1 MANEGV
7 LSQDEINALLH
18 GVENGRVDTEDAYR
32 LRDGVPR
39 AVDLT
44 AHERIVRGR
53 MPTLEMINNRFCRN
67 LRVSL
72 FNFLHRAVNVTFNG
86 VKLRKFAE
94 HIHTLALPTS
104 LNMVRLAPLRGNGL
118 FILDSKLVFSLVETY
133 FGGGGRSYARVEGRE
148 FTAMENRVIQLT
160 LERCF
165 ADMQDAWSPVLAV
178 DFEYVNSEVNPQ
190 FANIVSPTE
199 LVIVSTFA
207 LDIDDIGGELHV
219 TLPYSMLEPIREL
232 LDAGVQSDRD
242 NRDDRWMTSI
252 RAEME
257 LATVELHTTL
267 LETQLSLRQLLEL
280 KAGDIVPVELPE
292 EVTLCAEGVP
302 LFRAQ
307 FGVSNGNNAI
317 KLRRRVAE
325 TVKPAAPAGM
335 PGAAPRQPI
344 AGSAPRQPIAGSAPR
359 QPAVGAGASSEI
371 ARTARAME

>member
-1 MANEGV
+1 MANENV

-18 GVENGRVDTEDAYR
+18 GVENGRIDTEDAYR
-32 LRDGVPR
+32 LRDGVARP
-39 AVDLT
+39 VDLT

-72 FNFLHRAVNVTFNG
+72 FNFLQRAVNVTFSG

-94 HIHTLALPTS
+94 HIHTLTLPTS
-104 LNMVRLAPLRGNGL
+104 LNMVRMSPLRGHAL

-133 FGGGGRSYARVEGRE
+133 FGGGGRFSTRMDARE
-148 FTAMENRVIQLT
+148 FTAMENRVINLT

-165 ADMQDAWSPVLAV
+165 ADMRDAWSPVLGV
-178 DFEYVNSEVNPQ
+178 EFEYVNSEVNPQ

-199 LVIVSTFA
+199 LVVVSTFA

-219 TLPYSMLEPIREL
+219 TLPYAMLEPIREL

-242 NRDDRWMTSI
+242 ARDDRWTTSI
-252 RAEME
+252 RAEMGTAE
-257 LATVELHTTL
+257 VELHATL
-267 LETQLSLRQLLEL
+267 LETQLSLRKLLEL

-302 LFRAQ
+302 IFRGN

-317 KLRRRVAE
+317 KVLRRVADTAKLAAE
-325 TVKPAAPAGM
+325 AAAPARRHGV
-335 PGAAPRQPI
+335 RD
-344 AGSAPRQPIAGSAPR
+344 
-359 QPAVGAGASSEI
+359 E
-371 ARTARAME
+371 